1 MGFAFEHNHPPVL
14 RQPET
19 GGSAGNPAADDDEI
33 CLAHERLL
41 WGANA
46 EIVEFPCRFVVLVL

>member
-1 MGFAFEHNHPPVL
+1 MGFAFEHDHAPVL

-33 CLAHERLL
+33 CMAHECLL
-41 WGANA
+41 LSVIPVGAGLLA
-46 EIVEFPCRFVVLVL
+46 IASPRFI